1 MSEFKEFAD
10 AMSAANKKI
19 DGLAAAVQSAASVVA
34 VQGRK
39 LSDYW
44 VPRVADA
51 ERALAAAVAG
61 RDACQAKI
69 DAAQREHAEAL
80 AAHDATA
87 ARVAEVKR
95 QARAVIEEAEASLP
109 AE

>member
-1 MSEFKEFAD
+1 MST
-10 AMSAANKKI
+10 ANQKVA
-19 DGLAAAVQSAASVVA
+19 GLAAAVQSAAAVIA

-44 VPRVADA
+44 LPRVADA
-51 ERALAAAVAG
+51 EHAVAATVAG

-69 DAAQREHAEAL
+69 DAAQREHA
-80 AAHDATA
+80 AAKAEHDATA
-87 ARVAEVKR
+87 ARVAEMKAK
-95 QARAVIEEAEASLP
+95 ARAIIEEAEASLP

>member
-1 MSEFKEFAD
+1 MSEFQEFAD
-10 AMSAANKKI
+10 AMSTANQKVA
-19 DGLAAAVQSAASVVA
+19 GLAAAVQSAAAVIA

-44 VPRVADA
+44 LPRVADA
-51 ERALAAAVAG
+51 ERALV
-61 RDACQAKI
+61 
-69 DAAQREHAEAL
+69 DAATAEHDAAK

-95 QARAVIEEAEASLP
+95 QTRAVIEEAEASLP